1 MHEPPHVVVASGLA
15 FGPDPFDHEQFIV
28 GGRHQGATC
37 CPAGRFDVAE
47 VKGLSGGEDAEVAD
61 EGTRVGA

>member
-28 GGRHQGATC
+28 GGRHQSATC
-37 CPAGRFDVAE
+37 GPAGRVDVTE
-47 VKGLSGGEDAEVAD
+47 VECFPGGEDPDVAD